1 MSFKEFQRKSL
12 RRRGHNLKPIVTV
25 GTGGLTDGVL
35 AELEGALN
43 HHELI
48 KIKIR
53 TENRECRN
61 AVLQEILDRSETT
74 IIQKIGNVALLYR
87 AAKKRKL
94 GQFRFSNPV

>member
-25 GTGGLTDGVL
+25 GAGGLTDAVL
-35 AELEGALN
+35 AELESALN

-53 TENRECRN
+53 IGTRECRN
-61 AVLQEILDRSETT
+61 AVLQEILGHSEAI

-87 AAKKRKL
+87 AAETKETR
-94 GQFRFSNPV
+94 SP

>member
-1 MSFKEFQRKSL
+1 MPLKESQRKSL

-25 GTGGLTDGVL
+25 GAGGLTNAVL

-53 TENRECRN
+53 SGNRECRN
-61 AVLQEILDRSETT
+61 AVLQEILDRSEAT

-87 AAKKRKL
+87 AQKQRKTGHL
-94 GQFRFSNPV
+94 RFLNPG

>member
-1 MSFKEFQRKSL
+1 MPFKEFQRKSL
-12 RRRGHNLKPIVTV
+12 RRRGHNLKPIVAV

-35 AELEGALN
+35 AELESALN

-53 TENRECRN
+53 IGNRECRN
-61 AVLQEILDRSETT
+61 TVLQEILEYSKAI

-87 AAKKRKL
+87 AAETKEIRSL
-94 GQFRFSNPV
+94 

>member
-1 MSFKEFQRKSL
+1 MPLKESQRKSL

-25 GTGGLTDGVL
+25 GAGGLTNAVL

-53 TENRECRN
+53 IGNRECRN
-61 AVLQEILDRSETT
+61 AVLQEILDRSEAT

-87 AAKKRKL
+87 ATEAKEN
-94 GQFRFSNPV
+94 GSP

>member
-1 MSFKEFQRKSL
+1 MSLKEFQRKSL

-35 AELEGALN
+35 AELESALN

-53 TENRECRN
+53 IGNRECRN
-61 AVLQEILDRSETT
+61 TVLQEILEHSEAI

-87 AAKKRKL
+87 AAETKEIRSL
-94 GQFRFSNPV
+94 

>member
-1 MSFKEFQRKSL
+1 MPFKEFQRKSL
-12 RRRGHNLKPIVTV
+12 RRRGHNLKPIVAV

-35 AELEGALN
+35 AELESALK

-53 TENRECRN
+53 TGNRECRN
-61 AVLQEILDRSETT
+61 TVLQEILEHSEAI

-87 AAKKRKL
+87 AAETKEIRSL
-94 GQFRFSNPV
+94 

>member
-1 MSFKEFQRKSL
+1 MPPKEFQRKSL

-25 GTGGLTDGVL
+25 GAGGLTDAVL
-35 AELEGALN
+35 AEFESALN

-53 TENRECRN
+53 IGSRERRDV
-61 AVLQEILDRSETT
+61 VLQEILDRSEAA

-87 AAKKRKL
+87 TAKTKE
-94 GQFRFSNPV
+94 NDPP

>member
-1 MSFKEFQRKSL
+1 MSLKEFQRKSL
-12 RRRGHNLKPIVTV
+12 RRRGHNLKPIVAV

-35 AELEGALN
+35 AELESALN

-53 TENRECRN
+53 IGNRECRN
-61 AVLQEILDRSETT
+61 AVLQEILEHSEAI

-87 AAKKRKL
+87 AAETKEIRSL
-94 GQFRFSNPV
+94 

>member
-1 MSFKEFQRKSL
+1 MSLKEFQRKSL

-35 AELEGALN
+35 AELESALN

-53 TENRECRN
+53 IGNRECRN
-61 AVLQEILDRSETT
+61 AVLQEILEHSEAI

-87 AAKKRKL
+87 AAETKEIR
-94 GQFRFSNPV
+94 SP

>member
-1 MSFKEFQRKSL
+1 MPPKEFQRKSL

-25 GTGGLTDGVL
+25 GAGGLTDAVL
-35 AELEGALN
+35 AELESALN

-53 TENRECRN
+53 IGSRERRDV
-61 AVLQEILDRSETT
+61 VLQEILDRSEAA

-87 AAKKRKL
+87 TVKTKETD
-94 GQFRFSNPV
+94 PP

>member
-35 AELEGALN
+35 AELESALN

-53 TENRECRN
+53 IGTRECRN
-61 AVLQEILDRSETT
+61 AVFQKILEHSEAI

-87 AAKKRKL
+87 AAETKEIRSL
-94 GQFRFSNPV
+94 

>member
-1 MSFKEFQRKSL
+1 MPPKEFQRKSL

-25 GTGGLTDGVL
+25 GAGGLTDAVL
-35 AELEGALN
+35 AELESALN

-53 TENRECRN
+53 IGSRERRDV
-61 AVLQEILDRSETT
+61 VLQEILDRSEAA

-87 AAKKRKL
+87 TAKTKETD
-94 GQFRFSNPV
+94 PP

>member
-35 AELEGALN
+35 AELESALN

-53 TENRECRN
+53 IGNRECRN
-61 AVLQEILDRSETT
+61 AVLQGILEHSEAI

-87 AAKKRKL
+87 AAETKEIRSL
-94 GQFRFSNPV
+94 

>member
-1 MSFKEFQRKSL
+1 MSLKEFQRKSL

-35 AELEGALN
+35 AELESALN

-53 TENRECRN
+53 IGNRECRN
-61 AVLQEILDRSETT
+61 AVLQEILEHSEAI

-87 AAKKRKL
+87 AAETKEIRSL
-94 GQFRFSNPV
+94 

>member
-1 MSFKEFQRKSL
+1 MSLKEFQHKSL

-35 AELEGALN
+35 AELESALN

-53 TENRECRN
+53 IGNRECHN
-61 AVLQEILDRSETT
+61 AVLQEILEHSEAI

-87 AAKKRKL
+87 AAETKGIR
-94 GQFRFSNPV
+94 SP

>member
-1 MSFKEFQRKSL
+1 MSLKEFQRKSL
-12 RRRGHNLKPIVTV
+12 RRRGHNLKPIVAV

-35 AELEGALN
+35 AELESALN

-53 TENRECRN
+53 IGNQECRN
-61 AVLQEILDRSETT
+61 AVLQEILEHSEAI

-87 AAKKRKL
+87 AAETKEIRSL
-94 GQFRFSNPV
+94 

>member
-1 MSFKEFQRKSL
+1 MPPKEFQRKSL

-25 GTGGLTDGVL
+25 GAGGLTDAVL
-35 AELEGALN
+35 AELESALN

-53 TENRECRN
+53 IGSRECRDV
-61 AVLQEILDRSETT
+61 VLQEILDRSEAA

-87 AAKKRKL
+87 TVKTKETD
-94 GQFRFSNPV
+94 PP